1 MNHLISILFEAI
13 AQLEENLDEYKK
25 KNSDNSFDNA
35 IGLAEW
41 GIEWRKEQIKEISTT
56 LNPQIPEPYA
66 SMSRDEILGG
76 IGQYDTRKILGE
88 NRKLL

>member
-25 KNSDNSFDNA
+25 KNYDNSFDNA
-35 IGLAEW
+35 IGLTEW
-41 GIEWRKEQIKEISTT
+41 GIEWRKEQIQEISAT

-76 IGQYDTRKILGE
+76 IGQYARF
-88 NRKLL
+88 